1 MYFFIKLK
9 KLIIRPRNFNL
20 IFRKLN
26 KSKLYTVPY
35 LTLLFNH
42 GMDIF
47 NDFSKKTAPNLMSA
61 VINYNEQS
69 CIF

>member
-9 KLIIRPRNFNL
+9 KLIIRAIL
-20 IFRKLN
+20 ILFLELN
-26 KSKLYTVPY
+26 KSKLNIVPY

-47 NDFSKKTAPNLMSA
+47 NNFSRKLHS
-61 VINYNEQS
+61 I
-69 CIF
+69 